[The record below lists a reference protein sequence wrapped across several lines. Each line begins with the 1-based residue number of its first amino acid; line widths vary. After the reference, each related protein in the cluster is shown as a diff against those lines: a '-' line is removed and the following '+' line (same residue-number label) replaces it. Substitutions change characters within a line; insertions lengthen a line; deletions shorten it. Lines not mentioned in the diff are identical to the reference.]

1 MQIPSR
7 ESPKRVHD
15 VGSMPR
21 GFLLQIDLRLSH
33 RIDGVQFH
41 RGLSYLERATLDAL
55 GGTYDPINGNVNIDA
70 SKVGHWMKNG
80 AQPTDTVKSLF
91 KKHNV
96 LNP

>member
-1 MQIPSR
+1 MG
-7 ESPKRVHD
+7 K
-15 VGSMPR
+15 
-21 GFLLQIDLRLSH
+21 LRLKRFGNHKRPYYRVVASDSK
-33 RIDGVQFH
+33 RARDGKF
-41 RGLSYLERATLDAL
+41 LEIL
-55 GGTYDPINGNVNIDA
+55 GTYDPINGNVNIDA